1 MRRREVLAGLGAAA
15 TISGPRSGRA
25 EVAGWR
31 IGFLHPGQS
40 TAVAFRVGGF
50 REGLGKPDG
59 GGEAVVVERVAQ
71 DRIDELPS
79 LAATLVAASVQA
91 ICAVSPPGV
100 QAARGATGTI
110 PIIVVDLESD
120 AVANGWAAGLAR
132 PGGNL
137 TGVFLDL
144 PDFTAKCVQLLREAM
159 PGMAKLALLWHPASG
174 LLQLTAARAAAASM
188 GIAIE
193 VVEVSR
199 VAEFEAAFRAMA
211 SSGANGL
218 LMLSAP
224 LFSGNPKELA
234 DLARAHRMPAM
245 NQFPDFAEK
254 GGLLAYGPDVQSMFR
269 QAGAMTRRILQGVP
283 AGQLPIDRRPA
294 SDLWST
300 SRPRPP
306 SGPRCRR
313 RSSPGRTR

>member
-1 MRRREVLAGLGAAA
+1 VL
-15 TISGPRSGRA
+15 
-25 EVAGWR
+25 
-31 IGFLHPGQS
+31 
-40 TAVAFRVGGF
+40 
-50 REGLGKPDG
+50 
-59 GGEAVVVERVAQ
+59 ERVAQ

-120 AVANGWAAGLAR
+120 PVANGWAASLAR

-144 PDFTAKCVQLLREAM
+144 PDFTAKCVQLLREAV
-159 PGMAKLALLWHPASG
+159 PGMGKLALLWHPASG
-174 LLQLTAARAAAASM
+174 SLQLAAARKAAASI
-188 GIAIE
+188 GLAIQ
-193 VVEVSR
+193 VFEVSS
-199 VAEFEAAFRAMA
+199 VAEFEPAFRAMA
-211 SSGANGL
+211 AGGASGL

-224 LFSGNPKELA
+224 LFSGNPKELV
-234 DLARAHRMPAM
+234 DLVRAHRLPAM

-269 QAGAMTRRILQGVP
+269 QVGAMTRRILQGAA
-283 AGQLPIDRRPA
+283 AGGLPIERPVRFRLVVNLKA
-294 SDLWST
+294 AAALGAT
-300 SRPRPP
+300 LPP
-306 SGPRCRR
+306 TLLARADEVIE
-313 RSSPGRTR
+313 